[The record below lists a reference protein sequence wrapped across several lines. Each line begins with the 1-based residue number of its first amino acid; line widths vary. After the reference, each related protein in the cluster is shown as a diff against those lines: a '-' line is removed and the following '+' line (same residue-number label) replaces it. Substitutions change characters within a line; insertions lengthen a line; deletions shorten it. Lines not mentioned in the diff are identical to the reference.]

1 MDKIIL
7 KYLNETATDN
17 ELEQLLKWLDQKE
30 ENMQYFSEIRDLW
43 IASAK
48 PFANTLDDAEAFSRF
63 KKDILNYEFR
73 QKGKRFSLKWLSAAA
88 AVLLLICSVGSYY
101 TGKKSIPLQTVQVMV
116 NQIITGTGNK
126 GSITLPDGTL
136 VWLNS
141 NSKLIYPE
149 KFTSNVRKVTLEG
162 EGYFEVMPS
171 KNAPFY
177 VEVEN
182 MTVKVLGT
190 HFNVQS
196 YKHKERTETALLSGK
211 VEILCKNNG
220 KVIALSPNQ
229 KISFDK
235 KLKNYTIQQVNATD
249 YALWKEEQ
257 LTFDNEELGVIL
269 TKIGYWYSID
279 MVYGQNIPIKS
290 RYSLAIRNESK
301 EEILKMLSIIAPIDY
316 KIENEH
322 IFINLK
328 MR

>member
-1 MDKIIL
+1 MDEIIL

-17 ELEQLLKWLDQKE
+17 ELEQLLKWLDKNE
-30 ENMQYFSEIRDLW
+30 ENLQYFSEIRDLW
-43 IASAK
+43 LASAK
-48 PFANTLDDAEAFSRF
+48 PFANTLDDAEAFNRF
-63 KKDILNYEFR
+63 KKEVLTYEFR
-73 QKGKRFSLKWLSAAA
+73 QKSKRFTLKWLSAAA
-88 AVLLLICSVGSYY
+88 VLLLVCSVGSYY
-101 TGKKSIPLQTVQVMV
+101 AGKKSISLQTVQVVV
-116 NQIITGTGNK
+116 NQITTGTGNK
-126 GSITLPDGTL
+126 RTITLPDGTF

-141 NSKLIYPE
+141 DSRLIYPE
-149 KFTSNVRKVTLEG
+149 KFTSNIRKVTLEG
-162 EGYFEVMPS
+162 EGYFEVTPN

-196 YKHKERTETALLSGK
+196 YKHKKCTETVLLSGK

-235 KLKNYTIQQVNATD
+235 KQKNYTVQQVNATD

-269 TKIGYWYSID
+269 TKIGYWYSVN
-279 MVYGQNIPIKS
+279 MVYEKNIPIKS

-328 MR
+328 KR

>member
-1 MDKIIL
+1 MDEIIL

-17 ELEQLLKWLDQKE
+17 ELEQLLKWLDKNE
-30 ENMQYFSEIRDLW
+30 ENLQYFSEIRDLW
-43 IASAK
+43 LASAK
-48 PFANTLDDAEAFSRF
+48 PFANTLDDAEAFNRF
-63 KKDILNYEFR
+63 KKEVLAYEFR
-73 QKGKRFSLKWLSAAA
+73 QKSKRFTLKWLSAAA
-88 AVLLLICSVGSYY
+88 VLLLVCSVGSYY
-101 TGKKSIPLQTVQVMV
+101 AGKKSISLQTVQVVV
-116 NQIITGTGNK
+116 NQITTGTGNK
-126 GSITLPDGTL
+126 RTITLPDGTF

-141 NSKLIYPE
+141 DSRLIYPE

-162 EGYFEVMPS
+162 EGYFEVMPNKS
-171 KNAPFY
+171 APFY

-196 YKHKERTETALLSGK
+196 YKHKECSETVLLSGK

-229 KISFDK
+229 KLSFDK
-235 KLKNYTIQQVNATD
+235 RQMNYTVQQVNATD

-269 TKIGYWYSID
+269 TKIGYWYSMD
-279 MVYGQNIPIKS
+279 MVYGKNIPIKS

-322 IFINLK
+322 IIINLK
-328 MR
+328 KR